1 MNGSIRARV
10 VAPPRPGSSPT
21 QKPST
26 IPSAMKASAFHCS
39 TSTSPSS
46 RASSIAYSPNL
57 NLRRSLA
64 ELYILA
70 EFVDHVLGLGQHLF
84 HHLHG
89 HVRADVVEVHFR
101 LGGLGDE
108 LLVVDCL
115 GERLAHDLQVL
126 GGG

>member
-1 MNGSIRARV
+1 MLEALLEGLVLVLQWKALAFMPN
-10 VAPPRPGSSPT
+10 
-21 QKPST
+21 
-26 IPSAMKASAFHCS
+26 AMKASAFHCS

-46 RASSIAYSPNL
+46 RASSIYSPNL

-70 EFVDHVLGLGQHLF
+70 EFVDHVLGLGQHLL

-89 HVRADVVEVHFR
+89 HVGADVVEVHAC

-108 LLVVDCL
+108 RFVGDGL
-115 GERLAHDLQVL
+115 GERL
-126 GGG
+126 